1 MEARSPQMVKSILVP
16 TDFSVNSE
24 NVISYAAALAKL
36 LNARII
42 LFHVYHPPAMISE
55 IPEAQPMDDIEE
67 MCGGHLKKI
76 KADLHARYGPEMLI
90 DCECQCGFAVDEI
103 VYYQE
108 KHATDLIVMG
118 MRGAGYLS
126 ERLIGSITTSVI
138 YKAKYPVLAIAEN
151 VKFKPVKKIVLACD
165 FEKTDPGT
173 LQPLVNMA
181 QMFGAHIHVL
191 NIVSDAAQ
199 MQDISEAAPQLE
211 QTLQGTPHSIHYSE
225 NKDIVDGIN
234 AFIHAMNIDMAVM
247 IPRTHSLLENIF
259 HEPSTKRMAFHSDV
273 PLLTLHAETEQ

>member
-1 MEARSPQMVKSILVP
+1 METRSPQAVKSILVP

-24 NVISYAAALAKL
+24 NVISYAAELAKSL
-36 LNARII
+36 SAKII

-55 IPEAQPMDDIEE
+55 IPQAQPMDDFEE
-67 MCGGHLKKI
+67 MCGGHLEKI
-76 KADLHARYGPEMLI
+76 KADLHAKYGSDLLI

-103 VYYQE
+103 KYYQE
-108 KHATDLIVMG
+108 NHKIDLIVMG

-138 YKAKYPVLAIAEN
+138 YKSKYPVLAIAEN

-165 FEKTDPGT
+165 FEKTNSDA
-173 LQPLVNMA
+173 LQPLIIMA
-181 QMFGAHIHVL
+181 QTFGAHIHVL
-191 NIVSDAAQ
+191 NIVSGVSQ
-199 MQDISEAAPQLE
+199 MQDISQAAPKLE
-211 QTLQGTPHSIHYSE
+211 QILQGTPHSIHYSE

-234 AFIHAMNIDMAVM
+234 EFIHAMNIDMAVM
-247 IPRTHSLLENIF
+247 VPRTHSLLENIF

-273 PLLTLHAETEQ
+273 PLLALHVD